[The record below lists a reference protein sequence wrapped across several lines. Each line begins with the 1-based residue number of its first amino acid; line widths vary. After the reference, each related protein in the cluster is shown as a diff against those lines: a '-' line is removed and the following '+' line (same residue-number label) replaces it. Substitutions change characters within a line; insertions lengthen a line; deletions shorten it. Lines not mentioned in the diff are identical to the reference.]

1 MMSSKLILY
10 KCFSTELF
18 PEIQRKSNE
27 IKRKS
32 ICLTPPSHTFLR
44 QKSQVKIV
52 EIKKSLGSYFSQKIF
67 LHPS

>member
-10 KCFSTELF
+10 KRFSTELF

-32 ICLTPPSHTFLR
+32 TCLTPPPPPPPLPTPF
-44 QKSQVKIV
+44 
-52 EIKKSLGSYFSQKIF
+52 
-67 LHPS
+67 